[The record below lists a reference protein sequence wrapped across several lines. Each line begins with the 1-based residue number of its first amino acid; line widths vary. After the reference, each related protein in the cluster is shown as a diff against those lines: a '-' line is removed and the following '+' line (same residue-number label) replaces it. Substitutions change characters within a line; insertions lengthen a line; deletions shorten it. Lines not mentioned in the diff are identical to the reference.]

1 MTLMGKGFECGPCLG
16 GVFDGQCLLL
26 TLVRVLSS
34 PEYRNRISAAIPPCL
49 LTMFQDA
56 TRNVLG
62 IGRGPPPVEAS
73 LQLVRRGCF
82 FLDERVWREVF
93 GWGFRGG
100 FWGEGRNM
108 RDFLLVGE
116 RGEAV

>member
-1 MTLMGKGFECGPCLG
+1 
-16 GVFDGQCLLL
+16 VSSL

-93 GWGFRGG
+93 GWGLGEAFGG
-100 FWGEGRNM
+100 GQEYEG
-108 RDFLLVGE
+108 FSFGWE
-116 RGEAV
+116 RGAKPFRKIC

>member
-1 MTLMGKGFECGPCLG
+1 MP
-16 GVFDGQCLLL
+16 FDY
-26 TLVRVLSS
+26 V
-34 PEYRNRISAAIPPCL
+34 
-49 LTMFQDA
+49 QDA

-93 GWGFRGG
+93 GWG
-100 FWGEGRNM
+100 
-108 RDFLLVGE
+108 L
-116 RGEAV
+116 GEAFGGAGI

>member
-1 MTLMGKGFECGPCLG
+1 MP
-16 GVFDGQCLLL
+16 FDY
-26 TLVRVLSS
+26 V
-34 PEYRNRISAAIPPCL
+34 
-49 LTMFQDA
+49 QDA

-93 GWGFRGG
+93 GWGLGEAFGG
-100 FWGEGRNM
+100 GRNM